1 MRWLLIALG
10 TLIALLLVVY
20 FWPVPA
26 KSFAE
31 LAEKV
36 DPAPRQSLLAFRAQH
51 PEKTVVDGRE
61 WRYIAFG
68 EGPLPAPTSSTLFT
82 SASCRQSSITR
93 GISSSAN
100 RAGDARNS
108 GEP

>member
-36 DPAPRQSLLAFRAQH
+36 DPATRQSLLAFRAQH
-51 PEKTVVDGRE
+51 PEKTVVVDGRE

-68 EGPLPAPTSSTLFT
+68 EHTAARAHIQHAVHF
-82 SASCRQSSITR
+82 
-93 GISSSAN
+93 GIMQTKLDHAW
-100 RAGDARNS
+100 DLQ
-108 GEP
+108 